1 MTGRKQTAVAQATNS
16 EWLFYD
22 HPGTLIH
29 SGCQG
34 ARETVYSTAALKG
47 ALEEPIDH
55 PLSKQQAPL
64 GRGKDVIFFC
74 TMGRLMQAFK
84 GIYYAD
90 RPVPMSQHTN
100 H

>member
-16 EWLFYD
+16 EWLFYG

-34 ARETVYSTAALKG
+34 ARETVYSTTALKA
-47 ALEEPIDH
+47 ALEEPIYH

-64 GRGKDVIFFC
+64 GHGKGVIFFFC
-74 TMGRLMQAFK
+74 TMGREVDAGL
-84 GIYYAD
+84 
-90 RPVPMSQHTN
+90 
-100 H
+100 